1 MFKEWRDKIVSDD
14 LNHHGGVKALLGHVL
29 LDSMASLQ
37 ENFENVK
44 TAYMLIMGSEDKL
57 CNIEGSKV
65 KLNQMLTD
73 WFSYLTL
80 CTIIFSGVSQNVRK
94 Y

>member
-1 MFKEWRDKIVSDD
+1 MSDD

-65 KLNQMLTD
+65 KFNQMLV
-73 WFSYLTL
+73 LL
-80 CTIIFSGVSQNVRK
+80 PLHTIIFSGVSQNVRK